1 MTRVRH
7 VVTSVTTW
15 LTLERDLSCCSSLP
29 LLAMD
34 VTRHVNLR
42 EAKAQLSRLADA
54 AHQGATVV
62 LTKRGVP
69 WARLVQEGIAIDPY
83 ALVPGAR
90 FARP

>member
-1 MTRVRH
+1 MN
-7 VVTSVTTW
+7 
-15 LTLERDLSCCSSLP
+15 
-29 LLAMD
+29 

-62 LTKRGVP
+62 LTKRGRP
-69 WARLVQEGIAIDPY
+69 WARLVPLEADALTRRLPGRLVQEGIAIDPY